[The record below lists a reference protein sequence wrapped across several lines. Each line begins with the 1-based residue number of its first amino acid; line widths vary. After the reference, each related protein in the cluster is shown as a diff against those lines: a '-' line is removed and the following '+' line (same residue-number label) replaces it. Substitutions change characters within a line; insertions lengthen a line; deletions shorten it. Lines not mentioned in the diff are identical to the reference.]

1 MRTVLIEAVQFVPV
15 LTLAMGFVLSGEID
29 LSVADMRFL
38 VAVLLSVPIV
48 GLLTVKKI
56 NQNPILLGAD
66 LWLLLGAVSF
76 NVPIPAIRDA
86 MAATGGGGLFVGA
99 LLVGLGFTLARPE
112 GYLGVES
119 PKTKALSAVL
129 LLLTIAAAGW
139 AMSRPDDIRL
149 GAALPFIGLN
159 IVRRVMGKVASRQSS

>member
-1 MRTVLIEAVQFVPV
+1 MRFFLTEAVQFVPV

-29 LSVADMRFL
+29 LSVAASRFL
-38 VAVLLSVPIV
+38 VAALLSLPIV
-48 GLLTVKKI
+48 GALAWRKV

-76 NVPIPAIRDA
+76 NAPVPAIKDA
-86 MAATGGGGLFVGA
+86 MTATGGGGLFVGA
-99 LLVGLGFTLARPE
+99 LLVGLGYTLARPE
-112 GYLGVES
+112 GYLGAET
-119 PKTKALSAVL
+119 PRTKALSAVL
-129 LLLTIAAAGW
+129 LVLTVAAAGW

-159 IVRRVMGKVASRQSS
+159 IVRRVMGKAASR